1 DLAAALHQNCVN
13 NVEGLMLEAAV
24 AQQLQ
29 EWALGG
35 LTLIPQRIVHIA
47 ALFVLYRQSRRS
59 TQVGLVGE
67 HDEKFRLLTVRRM
80 FHDPGR
86 NLGRAHRLLRR
97 ATLTASTRGPERPQR
112 CDGSRYDEQ

>member
-1 DLAAALHQNCVN
+1 
-13 NVEGLMLEAAV
+13 MLEAAF

-29 EWALGG
+29 EWTLAG
-35 LTLIPQRIVHIA
+35 LTLIPQRVVHIT
-47 ALFVLYRQSRRS
+47 ALFVFCRQSCRS
-59 TQVGLVGE
+59 TKVGLVSE
-67 HDEKFRLLTVRRM
+67 HHEKFRLLTVRRM

>member
-1 DLAAALHQNCVN
+1 
-13 NVEGLMLEAAV
+13 MLEAAF

-59 TQVGLVGE
+59 TQVGLVSE
-67 HDEKFRLLTVRRM
+67 HHKKFRLLTVRRM
-80 FHDPGR
+80 LHDPGR
-86 NLGRAHRLLRR
+86 NLGRARRLFGR
-97 ATLTASTRGPERPQR
+97 ATLTASTRGAERPQR
-112 CDGSRYDEQ
+112 CNGSCHDEQ